1 MKRFVHL
8 VVLLVLLAI
17 LCPVLIGCSSG
28 KNQPTIVY
36 DKKYEYGSSEN
47 YQRFFVFHSDHTGY
61 FEAHLHNKNG
71 SVNSGRFDFFWRIS
85 DDGMVYLFGGK
96 ITYFDDDT
104 EGKSF
109 ANFSST
115 MPITFGDGFLV
126 ALNTSS
132 TIDYANR
139 FILEGSDLAK
149 DIEKGIDAE
158 D

>member
-1 MKRFVHL
+1 MKRFTKI

-61 FEAHLHNKNG
+61 FEAHLHNENG
-71 SVNSGRFDFFWRIS
+71 SVNSGRSDFFWRIS

-96 ITYFDDDT
+96 TTYFDDDT

-109 ANFSST
+109 VNFTTT

-126 ALNTSS
+126 ALNTS
-132 TIDYANR
+132 TIAYANR
-139 FILEGSDLAK
+139 FILEGSDLAQ
-149 DIEKGIDAE
+149 DLEKGIDTE